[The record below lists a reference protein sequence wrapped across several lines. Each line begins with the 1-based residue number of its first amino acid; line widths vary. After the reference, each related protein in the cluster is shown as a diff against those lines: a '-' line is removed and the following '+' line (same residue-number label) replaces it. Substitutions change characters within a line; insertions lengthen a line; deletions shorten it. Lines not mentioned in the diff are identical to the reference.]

1 MNEYQIADLNQKIKH
16 LDNVIWEETLRSQHT
31 QFYDE
36 SILSLASLK
45 RYELQSRLDN
55 LQKSERKEW
64 MNW

>member
-31 QFYDE
+31 LFHDE
-36 SILSLASLK
+36 SILLLASMK
-45 RYELQSRLDN
+45 RSEIQNRLDN

>member
-1 MNEYQIADLNQKIKH
+1 MNEYQLADLNQKIKH

-31 QFYDE
+31 LFHDE
-36 SILSLASLK
+36 SILLLASMK
-45 RYELQSRLDN
+45 RSELQNRLDN